1 MISYEKTT
9 NAFHDGTQAYEC
21 SRISQDDVNSV
32 SGVLSFISFTVD
44 TVRRLPIFSL
54 PFKVTPDLRGVLR
67 EKNSHARHFKGNKA
81 NYISLERLMNVNFG
95 EKMRIA
101 GFFNSAKENHK
112 QPRK

>member
-67 EKNSHARHFKGNKA
+67 EKIRMRAILKETRQTIYRWKG
-81 NYISLERLMNVNFG
+81 
-95 EKMRIA
+95 
-101 GFFNSAKENHK
+101 
-112 QPRK
+112 